1 MKTSVKKSSKAN
13 LGKAW
18 EEKIIKKCLEYR
30 KLNQGLIIKIP
41 TEFTILRRGAKIV
54 SAFPRE
60 KAFLDFVGVLKNGQT
75 IFIEAKSTANKTS
88 FPLSMIKEHQFNLCN
103 EIRRYTD
110 ICYYLIYFKELKKTY
125 LVHSEDVEMFR
136 QSETRK
142 SLPIKW
148 LDEHGVTLD
157 DNLDFLKYIYK
168 RET

>member
-1 MKTSVKKSSKAN
+1 MAEKKSNKAN

-18 EEKIIKKCLEYR
+18 EDKIIKKCLEYR
-30 KLNQGLIIKIP
+30 KQNKALIIKIP

-60 KAFLDFVGVLKNGQT
+60 KAFLDFVGVLENGKT

-88 FPLSMIKEHQFNLCN
+88 FPLSMIKEHQFDLCN
-103 EIRRYTD
+103 EIRKYTD

-125 LVHSEDVEMFR
+125 LVHSEDIEMFR
-136 QSETRK
+136 QTETRK

-157 DNLDFLKYIYK
+157 DNLDFLNYIYK
-168 RET
+168 KESH

>member
-1 MKTSVKKSSKAN
+1 MTTKKSNKAN

-30 KLNQGLIIKIP
+30 TQNKALIIKIP

-60 KAFLDFVGVLKNGQT
+60 KAFLDFVGVLPNGKT

-88 FPLSMIKEHQFNLCN
+88 FPLSMIKEHQFDLCN
-103 EIRRYTD
+103 EIRNYTN

-125 LVHSEDVEMFR
+125 LVHAKDVEMFR
-136 QSETRK
+136 QTEIRK

-157 DNLDFLKYIYK
+157 DNLDFLNYIV
-168 RET
+168 